1 MQRRLTLRIKN
12 PNELLQIYSDSS
24 WGDDPQD
31 RTSQSGYLCFLFGS
45 LISWNSCK
53 QRCVTYSS
61 TEAELNPL
69 VDSFH
74 EGLWLKALLMEIW
87 NIQMDATN
95 HLIDDPDLNEQLMMS
110 EEDFKLKMKNEHLI
124 DNKGLDDKVK
134 KFGSNPKTR
143 HIDLKTKGIRQE
155 VKHKSIRI
163 NLIKTTEM
171 LADALTKAAPKSSIL
186 NLTQEIDPDFSVT

>member
-1 MQRRLTLRIKN
+1 
-12 PNELLQIYSDSS
+12 
-24 WGDDPQD
+24 
-31 RTSQSGYLCFLFGS
+31 
-45 LISWNSCK
+45 
-53 QRCVTYSS
+53 
-61 TEAELNPL
+61 
-69 VDSFH
+69 
-74 EGLWLKALLMEIW
+74 
-87 NIQMDATN
+87 MDATN